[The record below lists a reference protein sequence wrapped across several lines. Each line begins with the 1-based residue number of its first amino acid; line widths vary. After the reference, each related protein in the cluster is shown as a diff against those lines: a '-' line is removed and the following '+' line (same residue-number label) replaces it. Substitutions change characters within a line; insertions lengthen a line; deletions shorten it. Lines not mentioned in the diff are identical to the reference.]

1 MRDVVLVAEQELQSV
16 VAWGQRH
23 FCFGLPSAEMQ
34 MIEIVRDRLIEG
46 GHRSVDQ
53 EMVVA
58 GIRAIGSGGRN
69 SHIPKTEVDHAFC
82 GNGCAIPEVDEVN
95 GSTSW

>member
-53 EMVVA
+53 
-58 GIRAIGSGGRN
+58 
-69 SHIPKTEVDHAFC
+69 
-82 GNGCAIPEVDEVN
+82 
-95 GSTSW
+95 